1 MSKLNSKLFKNQ
13 MTDNKLNKQKS
24 LDMMATSPTTT
35 SKEFFSTN
43 TLSAG
48 EQPDDTWA
56 SRIFSWLEQ
65 LINLGLPQT
74 VGLAVETCGAS
85 LKAGERLIFSIT

>member
-1 MSKLNSKLFKNQ
+1 MSKLNSKLFKSQ

-24 LDMMATSPTTT
+24 LDMMATSPTTS

-48 EQPDDTWA
+48 EQQQNHTWG
-56 SRIFSWLEQ
+56 SSSFFGWR
-65 LINLGLPQT
+65 NP
-74 VGLAVETCGAS
+74 
-85 LKAGERLIFSIT
+85 